1 MAQTESELGAV
12 EALPSGFQSTFYEA
26 DRLRRLAGVDPQ
38 STLSDT
44 VDEFSV
50 SGSSSTLTE
59 SNVIDSV
66 VEGWLTQ
73 FITPERTIEFPGLGL
88 SREENLIQKFAAK
101 YKNDND
107 TPSGTIKDVARAGT
121 DDILFTFATP
131 EVYSEI
137 SGTQVNDFLQTG
149 LTAGNRLDV
158 VGDAGVDEGANT
170 AGNSLQLDPDEYLFF
185 TGDFI
190 DLSEGKSVVTATE
203 LADVDGEDFGP
214 VNGLFSSRLS
224 GTHIL
229 TTQGTYATATVDID
243 AKVYDDGDA
252 EVVPVAFYM
261 APGSKAPDLV

>member
-1 MAQTESELGAV
+1 MARTESELGAV
-12 EALPSGFQSTFYEA
+12 EALPSGFESTFYEA
-26 DRLRRLAGVDPQ
+26 DRLRRLNQVTPSEVLA
-38 STLSDT
+38 DT

-50 SGSSSTLTE
+50 SGTQSTLTE
-59 SNVIDSV
+59 SNVIDAV

-88 SREENLIQKFAAK
+88 SREDDLIKKFAAK
-101 YKNDND
+101 YKQDND

-131 EVYSEI
+131 EVYEEI
-137 SGTQVNDFLQTG
+137 SGTSQTDFLQTG
-149 LTAGNRLDV
+149 LTGGDRLDL
-158 VGDAGVDEGANT
+158 VGDAGVDEGSNA
-170 AGNSLQLDPDEYLFF
+170 ADASLQLDPDEYLFF

-190 DLSEGKSVVTATE
+190 DLSEGKSVITATE

-214 VNGLFSSRLS
+214 VNALFSSRLS
-224 GTHIL
+224 GAHIL

-252 EVVPVAFYM
+252 EVVPLAFYM
-261 APGSKAPDLV
+261 APGSKAPELV